1 MRLHLL
7 RYLLLPFA
15 MLGPGPANAG
25 ACDRS
30 CLTGIMDA
38 YLAAMMAH
46 APRNAPMAA
55 AYRVTES
62 ARETPLG
69 EGVWKAATGIGSY
82 RIDFADPASGTVG
95 FIGDVREGAGGV
107 TVALRLR
114 VKDRRITEVETIV
127 GRARVPGTR
136 IVGAPRASLTRI
148 VPKKERLSRDRMIAT
163 ANANFDAFLSA
174 QGGIYADDCQ
184 RVENRMAMSSNPDL
198 DYPIGTIP
206 GKPKPHFG
214 SMGCRQQ
221 IEAHLFDQLDD
232 VPLRRFLL
240 LDEERQLVFG
250 VYMMRWYRQG
260 RCNQIPDYGEIC
272 PPKREPIALLNA
284 ELFGVAGGKI
294 HEIEAVFSFAPYES
308 DSGWT
313 GDLRDSKAAGRRSR

>member
-1 MRLHLL
+1 MRT
-7 RYLLLPFA
+7 RFIACLLLPFVMMGA
-15 MLGPGPANAG
+15 GPVHAA
-25 ACDRS
+25 ACDRV

-38 YLAAMMAH
+38 YLAAMIAH
-46 APRNAPMAA
+46 APGSVPMAA
-55 AYRVTES
+55 SYRITES
-62 ARETPLG
+62 ARETALG
-69 EGVWKAATGIGSY
+69 EGIWKTATGLGSY

-95 FIGDVREGAGGV
+95 FIGDVREGTGGV
-107 TVALRLR
+107 TIALRLQ
-114 VKDRRITEVETIV
+114 VKDRHITEVETIV

-136 IVGAPRASLTRI
+136 IVEAPRASLQRI
-148 VPKKERLSRDRMIAT
+148 VPPTERMSRDHMIAT
-163 ANANFDAFLSA
+163 ANANFDAILSA

-184 RVENRMAMSSNPDL
+184 RVENRMAMSSNADL

-272 PPKREPIALLNA
+272 PAKREPVALLNA
-284 ELFGVAGGKI
+284 ELFGVAGGRI
-294 HEIEAVFSFAPYES
+294 HEIEAVFSFAPYDS

-313 GDLRDSKAAGRRSR
+313 GDLRDRKPSGRRSR